1 MSDAKALW
9 TSAEATAATKGRCT
23 GDWQATG
30 VSIDSRSVQAGDL
43 FIALTGP
50 NFDGHAFVAEALHKG
65 AAAVMARTDFTGAR
79 GPNAPGPLL
88 LVEDT
93 LTALWDLGAA
103 ARSRSTARFAG
114 VTGSVGKTSTKEAL
128 AHGLAAQAPT
138 AWSAGSFNNHWGL
151 PLSLARMARDAAY
164 GVFELGMNH
173 PGEIRHLAALLRPDV
188 ALITNIEAAHIGLL
202 GSLEAI
208 ADAKGEIFEA
218 MGGKGVA
225 VLNRDNAYFRHLD
238 KMAQV
243 RDIPR
248 VLSFGR
254 ADEADV
260 RLIDCVLEATHSDVT
275 AEVLGQKLTYTV
287 SVPGTHWVLN
297 SLAVIA
303 TAQALGAD
311 PAATA
316 AALASL
322 QPLKGRGTRQRIAM
336 LTGGFDLIDDA
347 YNANPS
353 SMRAAIEV
361 LGRAKVG
368 RAQTGTGGRRIAVL
382 GDMLELGPQAASLHR
397 SLTDP
402 LGEAGIDQVYTCG
415 ESMASLA
422 EALPEDMRGGHA
434 ANSQALAP
442 TVCAAVRAGDV
453 VMVKGSLGSR
463 MAVVVEALTSLAQTM
478 PRAANG
484 N

>member
-1 MSDAKALW
+1 MSGAKALW
-9 TSAEATAATKGRCT
+9 TSAEASAATNGRST

-30 VSIDSRSVQAGDL
+30 VSIDSRSIQAGDL
-43 FIALTGP
+43 FIAIAGP

-65 AAAVMARTDFTGAR
+65 AAAVMARTDFAGAG
-79 GPNAPGPLL
+79 GPDAPGPLL

-93 LTALWDLGAA
+93 LTALWALGTA

-128 AHGLAAQAPT
+128 ACGLAAQAPT
-138 AWSAGSFNNHWGL
+138 AWSTGSLNNHWGL
-151 PLSLARMARDAAY
+151 PLSLARMTRDATY
-164 GVFELGMNH
+164 GVFEMGMNQ

-218 MGGKGVA
+218 MDGKTIA
-225 VLNRDNAYFRHLD
+225 VLNRDNSYFRHLD
-238 KMAQV
+238 KMARARGIERIV
-243 RDIPR
+243 
-248 VLSFGR
+248 SFGR

-275 AEVLGQKLTYTV
+275 SEVLGQKITYTV

-297 SLAVIA
+297 SLAAIA

-316 AALASL
+316 AALAGL
-322 QPLKGRGTRQRIAM
+322 QPIKGRGTRQRIAKAG
-336 LTGGFDLIDDA
+336 GGFDLIDDA

-361 LGRAKVG
+361 LGRAHV
-368 RAQTGTGGRRIAVL
+368 RSGGRRIAVL
-382 GDMLELGPQAASLHR
+382 GDMLELGPQALSLHR
-397 SLTDP
+397 GLTDP
-402 LGEAGIDQVYTCG
+402 LGKAGIDLVYTCG
-415 ESMASLA
+415 DSMAALA
-422 EALPEDMRGGHA
+422 EALPEDVHGGHA
-434 ANSQALAP
+434 VDSHALAP
-442 TVCAAVRAGDV
+442 IVCTAVSAGDA

-463 MAVVVEALTSLAQTM
+463 MAVLVEALTGLAQTL

>member
-1 MSDAKALW
+1 MSGAKALW
-9 TSAEATAATKGRCT
+9 TSAEASAATNGRST

-30 VSIDSRSVQAGDL
+30 VSIDSRSIQAGDL
-43 FIALTGP
+43 FIAIAGP
-50 NFDGHAFVAEALHKG
+50 NFDGHAFVAEALHKD
-65 AAAVMARTDFTGAR
+65 AAAVMARTDFAGAG
-79 GPNAPGPLL
+79 GPDAPGPLL

-93 LTALWDLGAA
+93 LTALWDLGTA

-128 AHGLAAQAPT
+128 ACGLAAQAPT
-138 AWSAGSFNNHWGL
+138 AWNTGSLNNHWGL
-151 PLSLARMARDAAY
+151 PLSLARMSRDATY
-164 GVFELGMNH
+164 GVFEMGMNH

-218 MGGKGVA
+218 MDDKTIA
-225 VLNRDNAYFRHLD
+225 VLNRDNTYFRHLD
-238 KMAQV
+238 KMARAQ
-243 RDIPR
+243 DIGR
-248 VLSFGR
+248 VVSFGR
-254 ADEADV
+254 AAEADV

-275 AEVLGQKLTYTV
+275 AEALGQKITYTV

-297 SLAVIA
+297 SLAAIA

-316 AALASL
+316 AALAGL
-322 QPLKGRGTRQRIAM
+322 QPIKGRGTRQRIAM
-336 LTGGFDLIDDA
+336 AGGGFDLIDDA

-361 LGRAKVG
+361 LGRAHVG
-368 RAQTGTGGRRIAVL
+368 SGGRRIAVL
-382 GDMLELGPQAASLHR
+382 GDMLELGPQALSLHR
-397 SLTDP
+397 GLTDP
-402 LGEAGIDQVYTCG
+402 LGKAGIDLVYTCG
-415 ESMASLA
+415 DSMAALA
-422 EALPEDMRGGHA
+422 EALPKDVHGGHA
-434 ANSQALAP
+434 ADSHALAP
-442 TVCAAVRAGDV
+442 IVCTAVSAGDA

-463 MAVVVEALTSLAQTM
+463 MAVLVEALTGLAQTL